1 MSILEEKQ
9 QLLEECIN
17 VDKLH
22 FTASKMSIW
31 VFFYICQADYLA
43 LDKTEKSRM
52 LNEYYSKLV
61 AQYLG
66 DG

>member
-1 MSILEEKQ
+1 MD
-9 QLLEECIN
+9 

-22 FTASKMSIW
+22 FTTSKMSIW
-31 VFFYICQADYLA
+31 VFFCICQADYLA

-52 LNEYYSKLV
+52 LNGYYSKLV
-61 AQYLG
+61 AQYFG